1 MAVSEFGTDYVYPN
15 STHLFE
21 TLIGCCADEAAEQ
34 SVGAGDTETQ
44 WSTGRVEGHSAAD
57 YTAENVRKTTQQGL
71 II

>member
-1 MAVSEFGTDYVYPN
+1 
-15 STHLFE
+15 LFE